1 MPLYRRLPKR
11 GFNPIKRVDVAKLNL
26 GKIQSYIDRKK
37 IKSGEKIDLDLLKKL
52 KLINKKSYK
61 IKILGTGELK
71 DKIDLEVDF
80 VSKSVKVKLDKT
92 GSAVKIKNS

>member
-1 MPLYRRLPKR
+1 LPKR
-11 GFNPIKRVDVAKLNL
+11 GFNPLKKEKIAVINL
-26 GKIQSYIDRKK
+26 GKSQSNRDSKK
-37 IKSGEKIDLDLLKKL
+37 MKSGEKSDLDLLKKL

-61 IKILGTGELK
+61 IKILGTGCLK

-80 VSKSVKVKLDKT
+80 VSKSVKVKLDNT